1 MPAGLRMGRSVVPIG
16 ECRLKSKQTGSRGRS
31 LMQLWVVGL
40 IGFTCLLCAPGDW
53 LPEWIAGNGLGPG
66 MGWGK
71 LGHVCGYAALA
82 ALACALP
89 NRQGPWLGAL
99 ALLSAHA
106 FLTEF
111 IQTFVPKRTGQ
122 LSDVGLDHL

>member
-1 MPAGLRMGRSVVPIG
+1 MGRSAVPKG
-16 ECRLKSKQTGSRGRS
+16 ECQLNSRETRTTGRT
-31 LMQLWVVGL
+31 LMKLWVVGL

-53 LPEWIAGNGLGPG
+53 LPEWIGGSGLSGT

-71 LGHVCGYAALA
+71 LGHIAGYATLA
-82 ALACALP
+82 GLTCALP
-89 NRQGPWLGAL
+89 ISARLWLGAL
-99 ALLSAHA
+99 ALLSVHG

-122 LSDVGLDHL
+122 LS